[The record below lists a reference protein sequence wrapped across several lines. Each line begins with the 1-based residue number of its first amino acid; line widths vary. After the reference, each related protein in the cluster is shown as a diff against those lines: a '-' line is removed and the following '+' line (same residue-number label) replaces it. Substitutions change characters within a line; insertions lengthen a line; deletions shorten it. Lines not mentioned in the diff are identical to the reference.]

1 VQTANCSLPWLGHE
15 SSGAQASGIRL
26 TACRK
31 VVCLFDRRHM
41 PIEGPLGPASMHTL
55 LASDGNIMSLFPNT
69 PFTARP
75 STTLEHDYNARLLQS
90 RRRRGSPGALC
101 TPSRPRMSG
110 AACISPARHAEVAAW
125 RAMVDRTRTRAIS
138 SVVLLL
144 LLYMYTRT
152 LPYRSSSAPV
162 PVFNNSWPSRAETD
176 GAGEALP

>member
-1 VQTANCSLPWLGHE
+1 MQTANCSLPWLGHE

-90 RRRRGSPGALC
+90 RRRGGSPGAFC
-101 TPSRPRMSG
+101 TPSRPRVSG

-125 RAMVDRTRTRAIS
+125 RATVDRTRVRAIS
-138 SVVLLL
+138 SVSPAAIHVHS
-144 LLYMYTRT
+144 YSTVSAVSFVIRN
-152 LPYRSSSAPV
+152 PYPSSTFLAV
-162 PVFNNSWPSRAETD
+162 ESRD
-176 GAGEALP
+176 GWRR